1 MAPRRED
8 LGSWLEGTPAGG
20 AGEEGSTLGLP
31 ARGPGSRAT
40 LGRRLAGVALDWTL
54 CMAISAAFF
63 PSDRPAALPI
73 LAGDPMAT
81 LGIFAVSTTVLVGL
95 LGHSIGHRLLGLQ
108 VVRLAD
114 LPARRAGASR
124 DGGLLRPPGLV
135 TGAIRTIL
143 LCLAIPAVIWDSS
156 GRGMHD
162 VAARTVLVR
171 R

>member
-20 AGEEGSTLGLP
+20 AEQRGSSLGLP
-31 ARGPGSRAT
+31 AQGPGSRAT
-40 LGRRLAGVALDWTL
+40 LGRRVAGVALDWTL
-54 CMAISAAFF
+54 CMAVSAAFF
-63 PSDRPAALPI
+63 PADRPAVLPI
-73 LAGDPMAT
+73 LGGDPMAT
-81 LGIFAVSTTVLVGL
+81 LVIFALTTTVLVGF

-114 LPARRAGASR
+114 LPTRRTGSAADAEG
-124 DGGLLRPPGLV
+124 LRPPGLL
-135 TGAIRTIL
+135 TGAVRTVL
-143 LCLAIPAVIWDSS
+143 LCLAVPAVVWDSS

>member
-20 AGEEGSTLGLP
+20 AGERRSTLGLP
-31 ARGPGSRAT
+31 SQGSGSRAR
-40 LGRRLAGVALDWTL
+40 LGRRLGGVALDWTL

-81 LGIFAVSTTVLVGL
+81 LAVFAVSTTLLVGL

-108 VVRLAD
+108 VVRLAN
-114 LPARRAGASR
+114 LPSRRAGSR
-124 DGGLLRPPGLV
+124 DGGPLRPPGLV
-135 TGAIRTIL
+135 AGAIRTVL

>member
-1 MAPRRED
+1 M
-8 LGSWLEGTPAGG
+8 
-20 AGEEGSTLGLP
+20 
-31 ARGPGSRAT
+31 
-40 LGRRLAGVALDWTL
+40 ALDWTL

-63 PSDRPAALPI
+63 PADRPAVLPI
-73 LAGDPMAT
+73 LGGDAMAT
-81 LGIFAVSTTVLVGL
+81 LAIFAVSTIVLVGF

-114 LPARRAGASR
+114 LPARRSGSTGATE
-124 DGGLLRPPGLV
+124 GLRPPGLL
-135 TGAIRTIL
+135 TAAIRTAL
-143 LCLAIPAVIWDSS
+143 LCLAIPAVVWDSS